1 MTNFF
6 DPMKRGGRVIRSF
19 LFALCALHAVAGTA
33 DEAPLQIAAAL
44 SLTGDGAYYGKPIL
58 DGIRLA
64 IDEANQSAGT
74 AAHISVESFDDRS
87 DPAYAHTVADKVC
100 ATQAIAVI
108 GPALTVAAL
117 AAGPVYAQC
126 GLVAIAATAHGDDV
140 PKAATTFQPV
150 FNGSSMGTA
159 LAVYLKQ
166 VLHADRVIILYRQDG
181 YGTPVARG
189 VESAA
194 AKLSVATT
202 EYAFTSAAERDAAVQ
217 AAARDPGHPTIV
229 LGMLNADA
237 VPILLALRRA
247 GSFSPVL
254 APSSLGGDDFV
265 EQFSGEPEVQQNRGF
280 FTDNVYAA
288 SPMLFD
294 SANSDVL
301 EFAQRFRERYGH
313 EPSWPAVQGYDS
325 AQLAILAARR
335 AGGDSSTTGGLAE
348 RRATAFKTLS
358 ALDSA
363 HTLPGVTGPLW
374 FTADRRRDQPV
385 RLGLFRDGRFDSAPI
400 QLVPVDNPAPEEIAS
415 GEVFEALPGKFVR
428 RQRVVY
434 TGVFVNE
441 VPRVDLQKSTFIID
455 FYLWMRFVENAGPIG
470 FEPSDIRFA
479 GLSGASFNRA
489 NPSEQRLMADGTTYR
504 LWHVEGEV
512 RNEFDLRRF
521 PFDSQILRLSFYNS
535 RADADRVVY
544 VLDRGS
550 LPSGGRQTLRPAA
563 DDARAVAASASVVS
577 STAFRLLTQWM
588 PVWASERRENLVTDS
603 PLGYPYA
610 PGTARGRELS
620 GFVVDLDLQ
629 RRALATASKNLLPL
643 IIMTIIMFA
652 SLYFPHGLVKE
663 KVTVAITA
671 ALSGAVLLTSI
682 NTQLGNLG
690 YTIMAEYVFYV
701 FFGLSLLCI
710 LSVLSAE
717 RLRVAGAPA
726 RALTIERL
734 TRAGFVFTVAAVL
747 VGAGWV
753 VRSLAP

>member
-1 MTNFF
+1 
-6 DPMKRGGRVIRSF
+6 V
-19 LFALCALHAVAGTA
+19 
-33 DEAPLQIAAAL
+33 
-44 SLTGDGAYYGKPIL
+44 
-58 DGIRLA
+58 
-64 IDEANQSAGT
+64 
-74 AAHISVESFDDRS
+74 
-87 DPAYAHTVADKVC
+87 PA
-100 ATQAIAVI
+100 
-108 GPALTVAAL
+108 
-117 AAGPVYAQC
+117 
-126 GLVAIAATAHGDDV
+126 
-140 PKAATTFQPV
+140 
-150 FNGSSMGTA
+150 
-159 LAVYLKQ
+159 
-166 VLHADRVIILYRQDG
+166 
-181 YGTPVARG
+181 
-189 VESAA
+189 
-194 AKLSVATT
+194 
-202 EYAFTSAAERDAAVQ
+202 
-217 AAARDPGHPTIV
+217 
-229 LGMLNADA
+229 
-237 VPILLALRRA
+237 LLALRRA
-247 GSFSPVL
+247 GVFSTVL

-265 EQFSGEPEVQQNRGF
+265 DQFSREPEERQKKGF
-280 FTDNVYAA
+280 FTDKVYAA
-288 SPMLFD
+288 SPILFD
-294 SANSDVL
+294 SANADVL
-301 EFAQRFRERYGH
+301 EFAERFRQRYAH

-325 AQLAILAARR
+325 AQLTILAARR
-335 AGGDSSTTGGLAE
+335 AGADASTDGQLGR
-348 RRATAFKTLS
+348 RRAIAFQTLS

-363 HTLPGVTGPLW
+363 HPLPGVTGPLW
-374 FTADRRRDQPV
+374 FTADRRRDQAV
-385 RLGLFRDGRFDSAPI
+385 RLGLFHDGLFDSAPI
-400 QLVPVDNPAPEEIAS
+400 QLVPVNNPAPEEITS

-470 FEPSDIRFA
+470 FDPSDIRFA
-479 GLSGASFNRA
+479 GLSGGSFNRA

-535 RADADRVVY
+535 RADAGRVVY

-550 LPSGGRQTLRPAA
+550 LQSGGRQMLRSNANH
-563 DDARAVAASASVVS
+563 DTSVVGTSGSVVS
-577 STAFRLLTQWM
+577 STAFRQLTQWV

-603 PLGYPYA
+603 PLGYPHA
-610 PGTARGRELS
+610 PGAARGRELS
-620 GFVVDLDLQ
+620 GFVVDLNLQ

-717 RLRVAGAPA
+717 RLRVAGAKD
-726 RALTIERL
+726 RALAIERW
-734 TRAGFVFTVAAVL
+734 TRAGFVITVVAVL

-753 VRSLAP
+753 VRSLAS

>member
-1 MTNFF
+1 M
-6 DPMKRGGRVIRSF
+6 RSL
-19 LFALCALHAVAGTA
+19 LFALCALYAVAC
-33 DEAPLQIAAAL
+33 EAEEAALQIAVAV

-58 DGIRLA
+58 DGARLA
-64 IDEANQSAGT
+64 VEEANNSADPATRIGIQSY
-74 AAHISVESFDDRS
+74 DDRS
-87 DPAYAHTVADKVC
+87 DPAYAHAVADQVC
-100 ATQAIAVI
+100 ATQAIAVV

-117 AAGPVYAQC
+117 STGPVYAKC
-126 GLVAIAATAHGDDV
+126 GLAAIAATAHGDDV

-150 FNGSSMGTA
+150 FNGGSMGAA

-166 VLHADRVIILYRQDG
+166 VLHGERVIILFRRDG
-181 YGTPVARG
+181 YGIPVAQG

-194 AKLSVATT
+194 ANLSLATT
-202 EYAFTSAAERDAAVQ
+202 EYGFTNAAERDAAVQ
-217 AAARDPGHPTIV
+217 AAVHDPGHPPIV
-229 LGMLNADA
+229 LGMINADA
-237 VPILLALRRA
+237 VPVLLALRRA
-247 GSFSPVL
+247 GVFSPVL

-265 EQFSGEPEVQQNRGF
+265 EQFSREPEERQRRGF
-280 FTDNVYAA
+280 FTDKVYAA
-288 SPMLFD
+288 SPILFD
-294 SANSDVL
+294 SADAGVL
-301 EFAQRFRERYGH
+301 EFAQRFRQRYAR

-335 AGGDSSTTGGLAE
+335 AGADTSTAGGQLAR
-348 RRATAFKTLS
+348 RRAIAIETLS

-363 HTLPGVTGPLW
+363 HPLPGVTGPLW
-374 FTADRRRDQPV
+374 FTADRRRDQAV
-385 RLGLFRDGRFDSAPI
+385 RLGLFHDGLFDSAPI
-400 QLVPVDNPAPEEIAS
+400 QLVPVNNPAPEEITS

-455 FYLWMRFVENAGPIG
+455 FYLWMRFVENAGPIS

-479 GLSGASFNRA
+479 GLSGGSFNRA

-535 RADADRVVY
+535 RADAGRVVY

-550 LPSGGRQTLRPAA
+550 LQSGGRQMLRPNANR
-563 DDARAVAASASVVS
+563 DTSVVATSGSVVS
-577 STAFRLLTQWM
+577 SEAFRLLTQWL

-603 PLGYPYA
+603 PLGYPRA
-610 PGTARGRELS
+610 PGSARGRELS
-620 GFVVDLDLQ
+620 GFVVDLNLQ

-717 RLRVAGAPA
+717 RLRVAGAKD
-726 RALTIERL
+726 RALAIERW
-734 TRAGFVFTVAAVL
+734 TRAGFVITVVAVL
-747 VGAGWV
+747 VGAAWV
-753 VRSLAP
+753 VRSLPG

>member
-1 MTNFF
+1 MRNL
-6 DPMKRGGRVIRSF
+6 
-19 LFALCALHAVAGTA
+19 LFALCALLAVACQAG
-33 DEAPLQIAAAL
+33 EAPLQIAAVL

-58 DGIRLA
+58 DGVLLA
-64 IDEANQSAGT
+64 VDAANHSADPATLIG
-74 AAHISVESFDDRS
+74 IQSFDDRS
-87 DPAYAHTVADKVC
+87 DPAYAHTLADQVC

-117 AAGPVYAQC
+117 SAGPAYAKC

-159 LAVYLKQ
+159 LAVYLKR
-166 VLHADRVIILYRQDG
+166 VLHGDRVIILFRRDG
-181 YGTPVARG
+181 YGIPVAQG

-194 AKLSVATT
+194 ARLSVATT
-202 EYAFTSAAERDAAVQ
+202 EYAFTNAAERDAAVQ
-217 AAARDPGHPTIV
+217 AAARDPGHPPIV

-247 GSFSPVL
+247 GVFSPVL

-265 EQFSGEPEVQQNRGF
+265 DQFSTEPEEQQKRGF

-294 SANSDVL
+294 SANADVL
-301 EFAQRFRERYGH
+301 EFAQRFRERYAR

-335 AGGDSSTTGGLAE
+335 AGADPGATGGRLAE

-358 ALDSA
+358 ALDSNHA
-363 HTLPGVTGPLW
+363 LRGVTGPLW

-400 QLVPVDNPAPEEIAS
+400 QLVPVNNPAPEEITS

-479 GLSGASFNRA
+479 GLSGGSFNRA
-489 NPSEQRLMADGTTYR
+489 SPSEQRLMADGTTYR

-535 RADADRVVY
+535 RADAERVVY

-550 LPSGGRQTLRPAA
+550 LLSGGRQTLGPTA
-563 DDARAVAASASVVS
+563 DDASGVGASGSVVS
-577 STAFRLLTQWM
+577 STAFRLLTQWT

-603 PLGYPYA
+603 PLGYPQA

-690 YTIMAEYVFYV
+690 YTILAEYVFYV

-726 RALTIERL
+726 RALRIERW
-734 TRAGFVFTVAAVL
+734 TRAGFVLTVVAVL

>member
-1 MTNFF
+1 MRNL
-6 DPMKRGGRVIRSF
+6 
-19 LFALCALHAVAGTA
+19 LFALCALLAVACQAG
-33 DEAPLQIAAAL
+33 EAPLQIAAVL
-44 SLTGDGAYYGKPIL
+44 SLTGDGSYYGKPIL
-58 DGIRLA
+58 DGVLLA
-64 IDEANQSAGT
+64 VDAANHSADPATLIG
-74 AAHISVESFDDRS
+74 IQSFDDRS
-87 DPAYAHTVADKVC
+87 DPAYAHTLADQVC

-117 AAGPVYAQC
+117 SAGPAYAKC

-159 LAVYLKQ
+159 LAVYLKR
-166 VLHADRVIILYRQDG
+166 VLHGDRVIILFRRDG
-181 YGTPVARG
+181 YGIPVAQG

-194 AKLSVATT
+194 ARLSVATA
-202 EYAFTSAAERDAAVQ
+202 EYAFTNAAERDAAVQ
-217 AAARDPGHPTIV
+217 AAARDPGHPPIV

-247 GSFSPVL
+247 GVFSPVL

-265 EQFSGEPEVQQNRGF
+265 DQFSTEPEEQQKRGF

-294 SANSDVL
+294 SANADVL
-301 EFAQRFRERYGH
+301 EFAQRFRERYAR

-335 AGGDSSTTGGLAE
+335 AGADPGATGGRLAE

-358 ALDSA
+358 ALDSNHA
-363 HTLPGVTGPLW
+363 LRGVTGPLW

-400 QLVPVDNPAPEEIAS
+400 QLVPVNNPAPEEITS

-479 GLSGASFNRA
+479 GLSGGSFNRA
-489 NPSEQRLMADGTTYR
+489 SPSEQRLMADGTTYR

-535 RADADRVVY
+535 RADAERVVY

-550 LPSGGRQTLRPAA
+550 LLSGGRQTLGPTA
-563 DDARAVAASASVVS
+563 DDASGVGASGSVVS
-577 STAFRLLTQWM
+577 STAFRLLTQWT

-603 PLGYPYA
+603 PLGYPQA

-690 YTIMAEYVFYV
+690 YTILAEYVFYV

-726 RALTIERL
+726 RALRIERW
-734 TRAGFVFTVAAVL
+734 TRAGFVLTVVAVL